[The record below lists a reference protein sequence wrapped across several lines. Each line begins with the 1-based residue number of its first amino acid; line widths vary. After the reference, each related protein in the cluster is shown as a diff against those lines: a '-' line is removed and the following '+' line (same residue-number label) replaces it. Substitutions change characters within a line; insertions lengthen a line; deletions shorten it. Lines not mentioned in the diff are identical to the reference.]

1 MIGLVVLGVMAV
13 VGGIVAVSVFFVFA
27 ADIKTV
33 PPDAAARTLAAA
45 VMEKNFYEA
54 SAVSCPSGVELKV
67 GSTFTCHF
75 NSPYGP
81 ETARMQITEIDS
93 RGVPTFDMSWGRG

>member
-1 MIGLVVLGVMAV
+1 MIGLVVLGVVAV
-13 VGGIVAVSVFFVFA
+13 VGGFVALVFFVWA
-27 ADIKTV
+27 ANIKTV
-33 PPDAAARTLAAA
+33 PPDVAERTLAAA
-45 VMEKNFYEA
+45 VMEKNLYVA
-54 SAVSCPSGVELKV
+54 SAVSCPSDVELKV

-81 ETARMQITEIDS
+81 ETARMQITEVDS